1 MSLTEADTVAEHSD
15 DEQLFAVL
23 NAYVASLQT
32 DDAAAADVELPDEL
46 VDQYPELA
54 GILDCLDSL
63 ELARGCWRPEGE
75 ESRSPTTIIE
85 GPSVGRAF
93 GDYDL
98 LEEIGRG
105 GMGVVYRARHRA
117 LQADVAIKLIRG
129 SQLAAADELR
139 RFYQE
144 ARVAAGLNHPQ
155 IVQVRAVGEYEG
167 QHFLAMDLVEGPNLG
182 SLVADG
188 RPLEPTR
195 AAEIMLDIAGAV
207 QFLHENGCV
216 HRDLKPSN
224 VLIDG
229 EGRPHLTDFGLIKLI
244 TPDQRHTLSGTIIG
258 TPDYMSPEQA
268 RGHNGEVTALS
279 DIYGLGAVMYEL
291 LTGRPPF
298 HEESPLDTMLC
309 VMEKEPL
316 LPRQVVATAPRELEQ
331 ICLKCLEKS
340 PERRYQS
347 AADVAAEID
356 RYLKGETIQSAA
368 PSVGRRLARWG
379 RRNPALVSRLAG
391 LAAGGAIVEVNSL
404 VTPGEYPNHLAVM
417 GVLLAWAGLSFLLQ
431 QLQWRTSL
439 EGAVSYAWALVDV
452 VSLTALL
459 WIAEGPMDVLV
470 AGYPLL
476 IVASGL
482 WFRVRLVTSMTA
494 ACIVACVWLWLSGRL
509 MPGLPRH
516 YPWILFAILLVTG
529 GAVAFQVY
537 RIRTLNRYFER
548 QAVRASIRRGTA
560 AGASDGHNS

>member
-1 MSLTEADTVAEHSD
+1 MSSTDVDAIMENPG

-23 NAYVASLQT
+23 DAYVASLQT
-32 DDAAAADVELPDEL
+32 GDDAAADVELPDEL
-46 VDQYPELA
+46 VEQHPELA
-54 GILDCLDSL
+54 GMLDCLDSL
-63 ELARGCWRPEGE
+63 ESVRSGWTPAT
-75 ESRSPTTIIE
+75 ESPRTPTVIVE
-85 GPSVGRAF
+85 GPSIGRPF
-93 GDYDL
+93 GEYDL

-155 IVQVRAVGEYEG
+155 IVRVRAVGEQDG

-182 SLVADG
+182 SLVANG
-188 RPLEPTR
+188 RSLEPNR
-195 AAEIMLDIAGAV
+195 VAEIMLDIASAV
-207 QFLHENGCV
+207 QFLHDNGCV

-224 VLIDG
+224 VVLDA
-229 EGRPHLTDFGLIKLI
+229 EGRPHLTDFGLIKLL
-244 TPDQRHTLSGTIIG
+244 TPDQRHTISGTIIG

-268 RGHNGEVTALS
+268 RGHSGEVTPLS

-298 HEESPLDTMLC
+298 HEDSPLDTMLC
-309 VMEKEPL
+309 VLEKEPL
-316 LPRQVVATAPRELEQ
+316 LPRQIVSSAPGELEQ
-331 ICLKCLEKS
+331 ICLKCLEKN
-340 PERRYQS
+340 PDRRYQS
-347 AADVAAEID
+347 ATEVAAELD
-356 RYLKGETIQSAA
+356 RYLKGEAIQSAA
-368 PSVGRRLARWG
+368 PSIGRRLARWA
-379 RRNPALVSRLAG
+379 RRNPALVSRLVG
-391 LAAGGAIVEVNSL
+391 LAAAAAIVEVNSL
-404 VTPGEYPNHLAVM
+404 ITPGEYPNHLWVM
-417 GVLLAWAGLSFLLQ
+417 GILTAWAGLSFLLQ
-431 QLQWRTSL
+431 QLQWRTGL
-439 EGAVSYAWALVDV
+439 EGIVPYAWGAVDV
-452 VSLTALL
+452 LL
-459 WIAEGPMDVLV
+459 FTELLRTAEGPKDVLV

-494 ACIVACVWLWLSGRL
+494 ACLAASLWLWLSGRL
-509 MPGLPRH
+509 MSDLPKH

-548 QAVRASIRRGTA
+548 QNVRTSIPRSTSAVGDRQT
-560 AGASDGHNS
+560 